1 MKGWFRFWI
10 ILFIGLVAC
19 SAGFGDEPAAN
30 QTVNDMEVGNSAES
44 ENGVEAVTA
53 VLPAVELEN
62 LGTAPEITNDVWIN
76 SETALTLEALRGK
89 VVLVEFWTFGC
100 INCQHVIP
108 SLKEWYSKYKG
119 DSFEILGIHYPEFRY
134 EKEYQNVVE
143 ATQQLGIEYPV
154 AIDNQGVTW
163 RAYQQRYWPTLYLVD
178 KWGNI
183 RYKHIGEGAY
193 DETEVAIQ
201 VLMAEVYP

>member
-1 MKGWFRFWI
+1 MKGWLRFFLV
-10 ILFIGLVAC
+10 LFIGLVAC
-19 SAGFGDEPAAN
+19 SAGVGDEPAASE
-30 QTVNDMEVGNSAES
+30 TVNDVGVGNPVVAEDVA
-44 ENGVEAVTA
+44 EEITV

-62 LGTAPEITNDVWIN
+62 LGTAPEITNEVWIN
-76 SETALTLEALRGK
+76 SDTALTLEGLRGK

-108 SLKEWYSKYKG
+108 SLKEWYGKYKG
-119 DSFEILGIHYPEFRY
+119 DSFEILGIHYPEFQY
-134 EKEYQNVVE
+134 EKEYDNVVE
-143 ATQQLGIEYPV
+143 ATQRLGIEYPV
-154 AIDNQGVTW
+154 AIDNDGITW
-163 RAYQQRYWPTLYLVD
+163 RVYQQRYWPTLYLVD

-193 DETEVAIQ
+193 DKTEAAIQ